1 MNYQNDMSPEL
12 REKMKK
18 NLVYVGIFSIIM
30 LFAGLT
36 SGYYVSM
43 GKSFWLKYPMPNGFL
58 FSTLFIAL
66 SSLSFLFAIFFAK
79 RDQQARLKGAM
90 VATLIFGGSFIYFQF
105 SGYRELVDR
114 GVNPVNDILVVNGR
128 YGDYFQFKYKGN
140 LVAVDGNEYLID
152 GAPISKE
159 TYSKI
164 QKYFSQF
171 EKITRQAPL
180 KIKDANPNFE
190 LIYKDSPVLI
200 KNDLL
205 YINDSTQMTYS
216 DELRLKQLSENIRD
230 MRGDFFAKGKYG
242 KDFTIYYGGKKL
254 EYNNRTLL
262 YNGVPL
268 KPYMQLSAMESA
280 DSASSYLYL
289 ITFVHLLHVIIALLY
304 LLKVAFAAFKG
315 RFSSQNTLSLR
326 LSSIFWHFLGLLWLY
341 LLAFLI
347 FIH

>member
-1 MNYQNDMSPEL
+1 MSYQNDMSPEL
-12 REKMKK
+12 KEKMKK

-43 GKSFWLKYPMPNGFL
+43 GKSFWLKYPMPNGFI

-66 SSLSFLFAIFFAK
+66 SSLSFWLAIFFAK
-79 RDQQARLKGAM
+79 RDNQTRLKGAM
-90 VATLIFGGSFIYFQF
+90 LATLIFGGSFVYFQF
-105 SGYRELVDR
+105 SGYGELVDR

-140 LVAVDGNEYLID
+140 LVGVDGNEYLIN
-152 GAPISKE
+152 GTPISE
-159 TYSKI
+159 QTFLKI
-164 QKYFSQF
+164 QQYFSQF
-171 EKITRQAPL
+171 EKISRQAPL
-180 KIKDANPNFE
+180 KIKDANPDFE
-190 LIYKDSPVLI
+190 LLYKDSPVLI
-200 KNDLL
+200 KNNLL
-205 YINDSTQMTYS
+205 YINDSTQMTFS
-216 DELRLKQLSENIRD
+216 DELRLYELSINIRD
-230 MRGDFFAKGKYG
+230 KRGDFFARGTYG

-254 EYNNRTLL
+254 EYKNRKLY
-262 YNGVPL
+262 YNGTAL

-304 LLKVAFAAFKG
+304 LLKVAFATFKG
-315 RFSSQNTLSLR
+315 RYSSQNTLSLR